1 MKKGL
6 FLIVLLVIS
15 VFAQGCVDS
24 TKNNDSQGAL
34 SFEFK
39 LQDVATSSLEPQTL
53 STTRLAQINTAKMW
67 VTEIQFSAEGSSGSV
82 GLSFEANSEVNLI
95 DGIFNPEIGS
105 MILEE
110 GKYTNVY
117 FGVEILDT
125 DNFIGITLEGTLS
138 ENTPFRLEFTSG
150 EVFEAEADIL
160 MIDANNK
167 NVALITFDPMVWF
180 STITANE
187 WDSAE
192 RNENGV
198 ILITEEVNAN
208 LFEKIATSLDNST
221 EATFPGGELN

>member
-24 TKNNDSQGAL
+24 TKNYDSQGAL

-39 LQDVATSSLEPQTL
+39 LKDVATASLEPQAL
-53 STTRLAQINTAKMW
+53 STTRIEQINTAKMW

-95 DGIFNPEIGS
+95 DGIFSPEIGS

-125 DNFIGITLEGTLS
+125 DNFIGITLEGTLN